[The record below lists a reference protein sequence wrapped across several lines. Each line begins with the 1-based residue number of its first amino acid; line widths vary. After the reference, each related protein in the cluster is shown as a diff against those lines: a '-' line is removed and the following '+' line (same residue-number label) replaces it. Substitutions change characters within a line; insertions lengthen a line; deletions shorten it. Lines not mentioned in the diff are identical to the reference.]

1 MTIEQLTKHE
11 DISKALNISRNRYEY
26 ILLYVTQMLKDYQGD
41 IADIV
46 KEIPLNLKGKER
58 YFAMHIMGY
67 YSSSAFS
74 RMNDKDKAGFIK
86 NIMDALR
93 ISQEKA
99 ESITHQMA
107 NDTLEEMKKDH
118 IPTVIETI
126 KKVIDSD
133 FSEIEKDYLL
143 FTYGLIYT

>member
-1 MTIEQLTKHE
+1 MTETQTTYE
-11 DISKALNISRNRYEY
+11 VISEALNISRNRYEH
-26 ILLYVTQMLKDYQGD
+26 IVLYMMQMLKDYKGNV
-41 IADIV
+41 AEIV

-58 YFAMHIMGY
+58 YFAMHMMGHS
-67 YSSSAFS
+67 SSSAFS
-74 RMNDKDKAGFIK
+74 IMKDKEKAAFIK
-86 NIMDALR
+86 SIMEALR

-99 ESITHQMA
+99 TSITRHMA
-107 NDTLEEMKKDH
+107 NETMEEMKKDH